1 MKLEIPCYEM
11 FLMFRFHSRKISNV
25 VDDDPAPRAEVFAF
39 ARSLIEMRH
48 HDLITESPD
57 VNSAE
62 SDIQERIVP
71 AEKISNLVSNARLK
85 KELGVK
91 LLHPTYRSGLQS
103 ILDSWQTE
111 SQLPDRSR

>member
-1 MKLEIPCYEM
+1 MKLEVACYEM
-11 FLMFRFHSRKISNV
+11 FLMFSFHSRKIFNV

-39 ARSLIEMRH
+39 ARSLIEMRYP
-48 HDLITESPD
+48 DLIAKAPD

-62 SDIQERIVP
+62 SGIQERIVP
-71 AEKISNLVSNARLK
+71 AEKRVSNARLK

-103 ILDSWQTE
+103 ILDSWPTE
-111 SQLPDRSR
+111 FQLPGRSR